1 MTTIIGYTDSITEC
15 ECCGKVDLKG
25 TYCLDIDGEEFYY
38 GSVCAFKNHGI
49 THEQQKEMKSTFTKA
64 QKNAKLIEM
73 HIAPLRNELQAKLA
87 ERVGFYNDN
96 YTKEYNRV
104 IELRAKIL
112 PVILMPLLVVTSAAQ
127 PESALLIYP
136 LTGVQP
142 DPAHP

>member
-49 THEQQKEMKSTFTKA
+49 TPDEQKEMKATFNKA

-73 HIAPLRNELQAKLA
+73 HISPLRNELQTKLA
-87 ERVGFYNDN
+87 ERVGFNNDN
-96 YTKEYNRV
+96 YIKEYNRV
-104 IELRAKIL
+104 IELRAKKYKI
-112 PVILMPLLVVTSAAQ
+112 
-127 PESALLIYP
+127 AL
-136 LTGVQP
+136 
-142 DPAHP
+142 

>member
-1 MTTIIGYTDSITEC
+1 MKINEKVCRIKIGLYICIVKQLKQNKMITIIGYTDSITEC

-38 GSVCAFKNHGI
+38 GSVCAFKNHGV
-49 THEQQKEMKSTFTKA
+49 TPDQQNEMKSIFTKA

-87 ERVGFYNDN
+87 ERVGFNNDN

-104 IELRAKIL
+104 IELRAKKYKI
-112 PVILMPLLVVTSAAQ
+112 
-127 PESALLIYP
+127 AL
-136 LTGVQP
+136 
-142 DPAHP
+142 